1 MAADWGRLC
10 RAKDFE
16 VDESYIEVKCS
27 GERRQ
32 RVAVEDQGDAYMI
45 SAFVVRQAV
54 AASHPDFPI
63 QAWLRNRALMLVGF
77 RIDRQNRLVG
87 EAWIPKAGLVAE
99 EFQLYVRMLATECD
113 RFEYALTGK
122 DVE

>member
-1 MAADWGRLC
+1 MAADWRRLC
-10 RAKDFE
+10 RATDLE
-16 VDESYIEVKCS
+16 VDESYVDVKFS
-27 GERRQ
+27 GERRH
-32 RVAVEDQGDAYMI
+32 RVAVEDKGDAYVI

-54 AASHPDFPI
+54 VASLPDLPI

-77 RIDRQNRLVG
+77 RIDRQHRLVG
-87 EAWIPKAGLVAE
+87 EAWIPKVGLVAE

>member
-10 RAKDFE
+10 RANDLDI
-16 VDESYIEVKCS
+16 DEPYIDVKCN
-27 GERRQ
+27 GERWQ

-45 SAFVVRQAV
+45 SAYVVRQAV
-54 AASHPDFPI
+54 VSSLPDVPI

-77 RIDRQNRLVG
+77 RIDRQGRLMG
-87 EAWIPKAGLVAE
+87 EAWIPKAGLEAE

-122 DVE
+122 NVE